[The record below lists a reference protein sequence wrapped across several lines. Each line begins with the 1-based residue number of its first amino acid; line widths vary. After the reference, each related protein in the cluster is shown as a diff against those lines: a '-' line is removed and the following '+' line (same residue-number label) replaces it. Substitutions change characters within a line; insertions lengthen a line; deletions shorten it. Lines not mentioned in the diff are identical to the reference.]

1 MNVSVTLGRVQ
12 VHKFSVNKMLYAKEM
27 YFKVHLKMENN
38 QTTQQKNINE
48 NIINIEFTLGSL
60 ASV

>member
-1 MNVSVTLGRVQ
+1 M
-12 VHKFSVNKMLYAKEM
+12 HKFYVYKMLYAKEK

-48 NIINIEFTLGSL
+48 NIINI
-60 ASV
+60 